1 MVSSAWLAFVPLALL
16 AVLLGIAVLRLGAAS
31 RYLRSRWFG
40 LRYARVLRPG
50 DAIALQSAIRE
61 GDVGRLEELALRLPN
76 GRARRTLLRQVFR
89 HAYRRHRAAAWALL
103 FSLPEPERGTL
114 IRPRTLRRQ
123 LGRDI
128 KAAVRSGDL
137 DRARHYASLLGRPLT
152 RQELGALL
160 QASLRRADDGTAE
173 TARRLLNRAP

>member
-1 MVSSAWLAFVPLALL
+1 MSSAWLAFVPLALL

-89 HAYRRHRAAAWALL
+89 HAYRRHRAAAGSAPP
-103 FSLPEPERGTL
+103 SVGQAT
-114 IRPRTLRRQ
+114 RPTMPTSTANRRMAIGK
-123 LGRDI
+123 L
-128 KAAVRSGDL
+128 S
-137 DRARHYASLLGRPLT
+137 HHW
-152 RQELGALL
+152 
-160 QASLRRADDGTAE
+160 
-173 TARRLLNRAP
+173 